1 MRNRIWNAAGR
12 AAWLL
17 CVAVWVLPWLAGPAD
32 AQYRIGA
39 EDVLHIVVL
48 GHKDLEMDV
57 TVQPDG
63 GISFPMAGEVVAAG
77 KTITQLSQELT
88 QKIRALIRDAVVGVT
103 VKEVNSYKLF
113 LVGAVLRPG
122 TYRTRS
128 ETTLLQLLSLGGGP
142 MAWAELAQVYIVRK
156 DQKIAING
164 KKLLDE
170 GDPSQNPVLLAGDT
184 VVVPGTPRL
193 PGAFGVGPVGGLGPG
208 RAALPSVY
216 VLGQVLRPGAIPLVG
231 DLKVVQ
237 ALAMAGGFTP
247 FASPSRVTV
256 IREEGAKRV
265 TLPVDVNAIL
275 KGEGAQDVQ
284 LQVGD
289 VIHVPETFF

>member
-1 MRNRIWNAAGR
+1 MTNRMWTAIGR
-12 AAWLL
+12 TAWLL
-17 CVAVWVLPWLAGPAD
+17 CAAVWAFLWLAGAAH

-39 EDVLHIVVL
+39 EDVLHIAVL
-48 GHKDLEMDV
+48 GNKDLEMDV

-63 GISFPMAGEVVAAG
+63 RITFPMAGEVVAAG
-77 KTITQLSQELT
+77 KTVTQVSTELT

-122 TYRTRS
+122 TYRARS
-128 ETTLLQLLSLGGGP
+128 EMTLLQLLSLGGGP
-142 MAWAELAQVYIVRK
+142 MPGAELTQVYIVRK
-156 DQKIAING
+156 DQKIAVNA

-170 GDPSQNPVLLAGDT
+170 GDASQNPVLLADDT
-184 VVVPGTPRL
+184 VVVPGSPR
-193 PGAFGVGPVGGLGPG
+193 PGVVAGPAA
-208 RAALPSVY
+208 RAAVPSVY
-216 VLGQVLRPGAIPLVG
+216 VLGQVNRPGPVPIAG
-231 DLKVVQ
+231 ELKVVQ

-247 FASPSRVTV
+247 FASPSRVLV

-275 KGEGAQDVQ
+275 KGEAAQDVL

>member
-1 MRNRIWNAAGR
+1 MTNRMWTAIGR
-12 AAWLL
+12 TAWLL
-17 CVAVWVLPWLAGPAD
+17 CAAVWALLWLAGAAH
-32 AQYRIGA
+32 AQYLIGA
-39 EDVLHIVVL
+39 EDVLHIAVL
-48 GHKDLEMDV
+48 GNKDLEMDV

-63 GISFPMAGEVVAAG
+63 RISFPMAGEVVAAD
-77 KTITQLSQELT
+77 KTVTQLSQELT

-122 TYRTRS
+122 TYRARS
-128 ETTLLQLLSLGGGP
+128 DMTLLQLLSLGGGAAP
-142 MAWAELAQVYIVRK
+142 GAELAQAYIVRK
-156 DQKIAING
+156 DQKIAVNA

-184 VVVPGTPRL
+184 VVVPGTSRL
-193 PGAFGVGPVGGLGPG
+193 PGAFGPVGGPGPG
-208 RAALPSVY
+208 RAAVPSVY

-265 TLPVDVNAIL
+265 MLAVDVNAIL
-275 KGEGAQDVQ
+275 KGEAAQDVE